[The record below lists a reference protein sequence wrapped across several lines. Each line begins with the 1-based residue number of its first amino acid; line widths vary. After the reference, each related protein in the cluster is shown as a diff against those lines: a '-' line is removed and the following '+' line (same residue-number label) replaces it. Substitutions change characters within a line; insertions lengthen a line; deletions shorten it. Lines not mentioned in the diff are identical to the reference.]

1 MKKSILSLGIM
12 TCLCAG
18 LSHAGFLDNA
28 LKVASAIQNKDT
40 ASALNNAANM
50 ATTQKQQQ
58 QTAQATNQY
67 QAAMDVAPLS
77 VSQLSGMDCAALAVT
92 AANAEREKKSL
103 VSQADNYDKL
113 NAQVQQEA
121 AANGNKKMLG
131 GLMSLAGKVMA
142 ETGRGSEYSNTLANV
157 GNNLSNSQAEVQL
170 QGMDAQQIVAMHKKH
185 DTDLENIK
193 IYQKA
198 KSCNL

>member
-1 MKKSILSLGIM
+1 
-12 TCLCAG
+12 
-18 LSHAGFLDNA
+18 
-28 LKVASAIQNKDT
+28 
-40 ASALNNAANM
+40 
-50 ATTQKQQQ
+50 
-58 QTAQATNQY
+58 
-67 QAAMDVAPLS
+67 
-77 VSQLSGMDCAALAVT
+77 MDCAALAVT

-103 VSQADNYDKL
+103 VSQAENYDNL
-113 NAQVQQEA
+113 DAQVQQEA

-131 GLMSLAGKVMA
+131 GLMSFAGKVMA

-157 GNNLSNSQAEVQL
+157 GNNLSNSQAEIQL

-198 KSCNL
+198 KSCKF

>member
-1 MKKSILSLGIM
+1 M

-28 LKVASAIQNKDT
+28 LKAVSAVQNKDT
-40 ASALNNAANM
+40 ASALNHVTNM
-50 ATTQKQQQ
+50 ATSQQAQKQ
-58 QTAQATNQY
+58 TTNQY
-67 QAAMDVAPLS
+67 QTTAHTAPLS

-103 VSQADNYDKL
+103 VSQAENYDNL

-157 GNNLSNSQAEVQL
+157 GNNLSNSQAEIQL

-198 KSCNL
+198 KSCKF

>member
-40 ASALNNAANM
+40 ASALNHAANM
-50 ATTQKQQQ
+50 ATTQKEQQ
-58 QTAQATNQY
+58 QTAQARNQY

-92 AANAEREKKSL
+92 AAAADREKKSL
-103 VSQADNYDKL
+103 VSQAETYDNL
-113 NAQVQQEA
+113 NAQAQQEA
-121 AANGNKKMLG
+121 ATSSNKKMLG
-131 GLMSLAGKVMA
+131 GLMSFASKVMA

-198 KSCNL
+198 KSCKF

>member
-28 LKVASAIQNKDT
+28 LKAVSAVQNKDT
-40 ASALNNAANM
+40 ASALNHVTNM
-50 ATTQKQQQ
+50 ATSQQAQKQ
-58 QTAQATNQY
+58 TTNQY
-67 QAAMDVAPLS
+67 QTTAHTAPLS
-77 VSQLSGMDCAALAVT
+77 VGQLSGMDCAALAVT

-103 VSQADNYDKL
+103 VSQAENYDNL

-157 GNNLSNSQAEVQL
+157 GNNLSNSQAEIQL

-198 KSCNL
+198 KSCKF